1 MPHTAEVMPI
11 PVCHKHSNI
20 FGFCFLCRLDN
31 FTVRAEKLFCIPHF
45 KQMFMEK
52 GNYDEGFG
60 LEQHKDKWS
69 NKGANCKANGVV
81 DLVPNNGNDLIDGNG
96 HMEPISQ

>member
-1 MPHTAEVMPI
+1 
-11 PVCHKHSNI
+11 
-20 FGFCFLCRLDN
+20 
-31 FTVRAEKLFCIPHF
+31 
-45 KQMFMEK
+45 MEK